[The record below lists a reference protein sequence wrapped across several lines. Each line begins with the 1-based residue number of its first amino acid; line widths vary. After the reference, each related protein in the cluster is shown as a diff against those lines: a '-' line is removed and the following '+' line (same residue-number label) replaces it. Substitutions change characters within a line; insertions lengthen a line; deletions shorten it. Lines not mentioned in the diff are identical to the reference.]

1 MTFLEFHKA
10 MASFII
16 FSNKNIVGM
25 FRSIDRRRLYEWNK
39 KGYITLLK
47 NGYYIFNEFLEVPN
61 ISFLAANCIY
71 EPSYISCEYA
81 LSYYSIIPESVF
93 TITSVSTKKTADF
106 KTQIGDFTYRN
117 IKPALFTGYDF
128 IKVPFYPKGKMLERS
143 VLIASP
149 EKAFFDYIYYISGR
163 LTEKDIEELRFDDDS
178 IKKMNRK
185 ILKKYLSQVKNY
197 NCKKNLN
204 LIFSYYDII

>member
-10 MASFII
+10 MASFIV
-16 FSNKNIVGM
+16 FSNKDIMGI

-47 NGYYIFNEFLEVPN
+47 NGYYIFTNFLEVPN
-61 ISFLAANCIY
+61 VSFLVANCIY

-93 TITSVSTKKTADF
+93 TITSVSSKKTANF
-106 KTQIGDFTYRN
+106 KTRVGDFTYRN
-117 IKPALFTGYDF
+117 IKPSLFTGYDF
-128 IKVPFYPKGKMLERS
+128 VKIHFYPEGKILKRS

-149 EKAFFDYIYYISGR
+149 EKAFFDYIYYKSGN
-163 LTEKDIEELRFDDDS
+163 LTEKDIEEFRFDADS
-178 IKKMNRK
+178 VKKMDRK
-185 ILKKYLSQVKNY
+185 ILKKYLTHVKNT

-204 LIFSYYDII
+204 LIYSYYDII